1 MAGEVRI
8 DKFLW
13 CIRAFKTR
21 SDAAE
26 ACKTGKVTINGAE
39 AKSSKEVKAGD
50 RIMVRK
56 GAVHYEYIVNALVDK
71 RQGAA
76 LVKDYVTDITPQTEL
91 DKLAAPKETIFLKR
105 ERGEGRPTKKQRREI
120 DALFDSFDYNE
131 DEDE

>member
-1 MAGEVRI
+1 MTEEVRI

-21 SDAAE
+21 SEAAE
-26 ACKTGKVTINGAE
+26 ACKTGKVCINGTE

-56 GAVHYEYIVNALVDK
+56 GAVHYEYIVNNLVDK

-76 LVKDYVTDITPQTEL
+76 LVKNYVTDITPQTEL
-91 DKLAAPKETIFLKR
+91 DKLIAPKETIFLKR

-120 DALFDSFDYNE
+120 DALFDSFEYE

>member
-26 ACKTGKVTINGAE
+26 ACKTGKVSINGTE

-76 LVKDYVTDITPQTEL
+76 LVKNYVTDITPQTEL
-91 DKLAAPKETIFLKR
+91 DKLVAPKETIFLKR

>member
-1 MAGEVRI
+1 MTEEVRI

-21 SDAAE
+21 SEAAE
-26 ACKTGKVTINGAE
+26 ACKTGKVSINGAE
-39 AKSSKEVKAGD
+39 AKSSKEVKPGD

-56 GAVHYEYIVNALVDK
+56 GAVHYEYIVNVLVDK

-76 LVKDYVTDITPQTEL
+76 LVKNYVTDITPQTEL
-91 DKLAAPKETIFLKR
+91 DKLIAPKETIFLKR

-120 DALFDSFDYNE
+120 DALFDSFEYE

>member
-1 MAGEVRI
+1 MTEEVRI

-21 SDAAE
+21 SEAAE
-26 ACKTGKVTINGAE
+26 ACKTGKVSINGTE
-39 AKSSKEVKAGD
+39 AKSSKEVKPGD

-56 GAVHYEYIVNALVDK
+56 GAVHYEYIVNDLVDK

-76 LVKDYVTDITPQTEL
+76 LVKNYVTDITPQTEL
-91 DKLAAPKETIFLKR
+91 DKLIAPKETIFLKR

-120 DALFDSFDYNE
+120 DALFDSFEYE
-131 DEDE
+131 DD

>member
-1 MAGEVRI
+1 
-8 DKFLW
+8 
-13 CIRAFKTR
+13 
-21 SDAAE
+21 
-26 ACKTGKVTINGAE
+26 
-39 AKSSKEVKAGD
+39 
-50 RIMVRK
+50 MVRK

-91 DKLAAPKETIFLKR
+91 DKLVAPKETIFLKR

-120 DALFDSFDYNE
+120 DALFDSFDYND

>member
-26 ACKTGKVTINGAE
+26 ACKTGKVTVNGSE
-39 AKSSKEVKAGD
+39 AKSSKEVKIGD

-91 DKLAAPKETIFLKR
+91 DKLVAPQETIFLKR

-120 DALFDSFDYNE
+120 DALFDSFDYND